1 MDPSCFIHGNIFESF
16 FSSKWTINK
25 ISKETRIVLNFIIK
39 HRINRTI
46 RRIIF
51 PNIFY
56 SKNTRVHWK
65 CTHEFS
71 FSGERTSSL
80 VPEYFPFYTNK
91 CKVWRRVSFERKKE
105 KKKYWKNKRRK
116 ESFQVTFFAPEIFP
130 FLLRVSWRTWRT
142 ISPRRREDKEKRV
155 STRDHRSSTRVR
167 KETNAIYAFC
177 NISAEEIR
185 YSSEPGH
192 VFPGW
197 IQSVSSWLC
206 ELIGLSLANV
216 SVGKLCAA
224 WETHLSYPFCSP
236 TKTPVQMLL
245 TPRVSL

>member
-155 STRDHRSSTRVR
+155 STRVIIVR
-167 KETNAIYAFC
+167 ARAF
-177 NISAEEIR
+177 ARKRTR
-185 YSSEPGH
+185 YSDICILQHIRGRNT
-192 VFPGW
+192 
-197 IQSVSSWLC
+197 IQLGARPRISWLDPVG
-206 ELIGLSLANV
+206 IILA
-216 SVGKLCAA
+216 L
-224 WETHLSYPFCSP
+224 
-236 TKTPVQMLL
+236 
-245 TPRVSL
+245 RVDRIIAC